1 MEDPF
6 FFSSKIERNNERVL
20 TWDPSFLNFGKL
32 CEVFWGIGPWGDLE
46 YELGPGVWI
55 GHLSMN
61 WTLEYELGPGVWIG
75 PWNMNWALAY
85 ELGLGVWIGPWSDL
99 ENDLG
104 PIVFFFFNLLGSGPK
119 LRLISHV
126 LLIWPWNR
134 NWWQRLRQ
142 RPSSKMTET
151 LREIRNV
158 LEERRAYHS
167 HVWRERESRDKDF
180 KVWWCLVL
188 KINQNQ
194 MEEER
199 TPLNHRMR
207 WNLLNQQDYLF

>member
-1 MEDPF
+1 MGSF
-6 FFSSKIERNNERVL
+6 FPKFWEIMWSLLRN
-20 TWDPSFLNFGKL
+20 WA
-32 CEVFWGIGPWGDLE
+32 
-46 YELGPGVWI
+46 LGWPGVWI

-75 PWNMNWALAY
+75 PWNMNWAPAY

-104 PIVFFFFNLLGSGPK
+104 PIIFFFFNLLGSGPK

-126 LLIWPWNR
+126 LLIWPWSM
-134 NWWQRLRQ
+134 NWWQRVRQ